1 MTRLLLICKECGQ
14 QFRQVSPKAE
24 FCSAPCQKEFN
35 NRRAMRGA
43 KLHDLYMA
51 HRFERDEAKR
61 AGLMQVINR
70 LASDWREEDRRQRE
84 GRKSWQPFRRI
95 LEKEP
100 HLKAVRLGYLRAG
113 R

>member
-1 MTRLLLICKECGQ
+1 MTRILACKECGKPFEQ
-14 QFRQVSPKAE
+14 ISHKAE
-24 FCSAPCQKEFN
+24 FCTAACQKDFN
-35 NRRAMRGA
+35 NRRATRGA
-43 KLHDLYMA
+43 KLHDLFMA
-51 HRFERDEAKR
+51 FRFERDEARK
-61 AGLMQVINR
+61 ANLQSVINR

-100 HLKAVRLGYLRAG
+100 HLKAVRLGYMRAG